1 MIDGDVLFGY
11 TDGIMEAKDATSVM
25 YGLARVEKSFKAHA
39 SKYGHVPGK
48 IYEMMMQDVNE
59 FRGTVPF
66 EDDVSFFIFS
76 RNTAKDL
83 ITNKSE
89 LESLLKELD
98 IKKTDKKD
106 TDLTNKTK
114 QQVIETLKK
123 ERHERELKI
132 RLNRLERLYKMAEF
146 TKLKQEVYLYFRE

>member
-1 MIDGDVLFGY
+1 
-11 TDGIMEAKDATSVM
+11 
-25 YGLARVEKSFKAHA
+25 
-39 SKYGHVPGK
+39 
-48 IYEMMMQDVNE
+48 MMQDVNE

-98 IKKTDKKD
+98 IKK
-106 TDLTNKTK
+106 NG
-114 QQVIETLKK
+114 Q
-123 ERHERELKI
+123 ER
-132 RLNRLERLYKMAEF
+132 Y
-146 TKLKQEVYLYFRE
+146 